1 MKKSALWC
9 GLCGMAAMAGNMP
22 LFAQDYPAKPIRFI
36 VTYPP
41 GAASDTLARIIGQKL
56 TDVWHQQVVID
67 NRAGGNTVIGT
78 EMGAKAA
85 PDGYT
90 LFMGQAQNLAIVP
103 QLYRKLPYDTLRD
116 FAPVTFIGYAPL
128 ILIVYPG
135 LPVKS
140 VRELIDLAK
149 SKPGQ
154 LKFPSSGSGG
164 STHLAGEL
172 FKSMAGVDMVHVPYQ
187 GGAAPLLAM
196 MNGQVDLG
204 FDSIV
209 QALPHVK
216 SGRLRVLAISS
227 AKRSAA
233 APEIPTVAEAGL
245 PGFEVAPWFG
255 VAVPAGTPRAIVIKL
270 NAEINR
276 IIEAADVKER
286 LARLGVETFGTT
298 PEQFSAHLKAE
309 SAKWARVVKDA
320 GARVD

>member
-1 MKKSALWC
+1 MKRSAWWC
-9 GLCGMAAMAGNMP
+9 GLFAMAGMTGNAP
-22 LFAQDYPAKPIRFI
+22 LLAQDYPTKPIRFI

-41 GAASDTLARIIGQKL
+41 GAASDTLARIIGLKL
-56 TDVWHQQVVID
+56 NDSWHQQVVID

-78 EMGAKAA
+78 ELGAKAA
-85 PDGYT
+85 ADGYT
-90 LFMGQAQNLAIVP
+90 LFMGQTQNLVIVP
-103 QLYRKLPYDTLRD
+103 QLYSKLPYDTLRD
-116 FAPVTFIGYAPL
+116 FAPITFLGYAPL
-128 ILIVYPG
+128 ILIVHPG
-135 LPVKS
+135 LPAKS
-140 VRELIDLAK
+140 VKELIEVAK
-149 SKPGQ
+149 ARPGQ

-227 AKRSAA
+227 AKRSAT
-233 APEIPTVAEAGL
+233 APEIPTVSEAGL

-255 VAVPAGTPRAIVIKL
+255 VVAPVGTPRGIIVKL

-286 LARLGVETFGTT
+286 LARLGVEVAGTT

-309 SAKWARVVKDA
+309 AAKWARVVKDA

>member
-1 MKKSALWC
+1 MKRSTWGY
-9 GLCGMAAMAGNMP
+9 GLLAMTGMMGNAP
-22 LFAQDYPAKPIRFI
+22 LLAQDYPVKSIRFI
-36 VTYPP
+36 VSYPP

-56 TDVWHQQVVID
+56 NDGWRQQVVID

-78 EMGAKAA
+78 ELGAKAA
-85 PDGYT
+85 AEGYT
-90 LFMGQAQNLAIVP
+90 LFMGQTQNLVIVP

-116 FAPVTFIGYAPL
+116 FAPVTFLGYAPL
-128 ILIVYPG
+128 ILIVHPG
-135 LPVKS
+135 VPVKS
-140 VRELIDLAK
+140 VKELIELAK

-227 AKRSAA
+227 AKRSST
-233 APEIPTVAEAGL
+233 APEIPTVSEAGV
-245 PGFEVAPWFG
+245 PGVEVAPWFG
-255 VAVPAGTPRAIVIKL
+255 VVAPVGTPRGIILKL
-270 NAEINR
+270 NKEINR
-276 IIEAADVKER
+276 IIEAVDVRER
-286 LARLGVETFGTT
+286 LATLGVEVAGTT
-298 PEQFSAHLKAE
+298 PEQFSAHLSAE
-309 SAKWARVVKDA
+309 TAKWARVVKDA